1 MALPADLGYV
11 FPFKEKVPSFRDIGT
26 VRPSDLGLQPAFG
39 KWRQPSSGA
48 LVAVSGLGGG
58 RCRAVL
64 PDYTAFRGELRRAS
78 CGRCRGGGPCIGVV
92 GQGRHQPASCCLF
105 PLLLLNQTQVAGW
118 VPWAFPHLRR
128 CEPSRG
134 LRLSKPV
141 RLAGKVCASQKVGT
155 RDHPNGREL

>member
-1 MALPADLGYV
+1 MALPADLGHV

-64 PDYTAFRGELRRAS
+64 PDYTCIQGGAEACVLRSVQRGWPLHR
-78 CGRCRGGGPCIGVV
+78 RGGAGAPPTRQLLPVSPFAVKPDAGSWVGPVGV
-92 GQGRHQPASCCLF
+92 STS
-105 PLLLLNQTQVAGW
+105 QT
-118 VPWAFPHLRR
+118 L
-128 CEPSRG
+128 
-134 LRLSKPV
+134 
-141 RLAGKVCASQKVGT
+141 
-155 RDHPNGREL
+155 